1 MRPTDIPLTAPLID
15 IARIIDTHLSRERDT
30 DTEFVSRVALCFFG
44 QVKNVNHVQ
53 LTSFI
58 DNVMRPLLEY
68 FPSIDVYLHT
78 YNIVSFHNPRNLEK
92 NVTLHV
98 ADSLNLIFSEL
109 RELPGVKIRNISIT
123 QDAKAADRSFRP
135 LNFYLS
141 HGDPWRNEGLS
152 MFYFLRQL
160 YSLETVTRLWEKSP
174 STGDRYQAV
183 VYVRP
188 DLLFESPLPVADTL
202 DVIDEEHSKRILR
215 PRTVFSP
222 NFDVFGGMN
231 DRFALGTPD
240 VMSVYGYR
248 KNDIDRFMGE
258 NPTKHL
264 HAESYLAW
272 VMKDSLIRCET
283 LDFSFKRIRARIDK

>member
-1 MRPTDIPLTAPLID
+1 
-15 IARIIDTHLSRERDT
+15 
-30 DTEFVSRVALCFFG
+30 
-44 QVKNVNHVQ
+44 
-53 LTSFI
+53 
-58 DNVMRPLLEY
+58 
-68 FPSIDVYLHT
+68 
-78 YNIVSFHNPRNLEK
+78 
-92 NVTLHV
+92 
-98 ADSLNLIFSEL
+98 
-109 RELPGVKIRNISIT
+109 
-123 QDAKAADRSFRP
+123 
-135 LNFYLS
+135 
-141 HGDPWRNEGLS
+141 

-258 NPTKHL
+258 SNQASPCRKL
-264 HAESYLAW
+264 F
-272 VMKDSLIRCET
+272 SLGNEGQFNKMRNSRFF
-283 LDFSFKRIRARIDK
+283 L